1 MILWNLSSLRLLI
14 KKQGLSEFYIG
25 EKWTWLC
32 VTPFLKNENKNIVLF
47 LLNKDMDI
55 ISKFLMWK
63 ITVKKSMEALNNYD
77 IEV

>member
-1 MILWNLSSLRLLI
+1 M
-14 KKQGLSEFYIG
+14 KSENSYMSHF
-25 EKWTWLC
+25 
-32 VTPFLKNENKNIVLF
+32 FFFNENKNIVLF
-47 LLNKDMDI
+47 LFNKDMDI